1 MADVLG
7 LSLAQGILWRICSF
21 LEIKVLFARW
31 IFALLNSSMKEDQ
44 QPRVFCHS
52 SLCKEEADLV
62 FFEEKAAFDSNDPGL
77 EISPLGSSVDRK
89 DQIFSSDISSA
100 AEFSHSDPDNSV
112 IKCELH
118 ELTVYN
124 VVKDI
129 CVDEGARGVDKISIE
144 RWTGDDQDKNR
155 DIQEDDDSK
164 LLSEDQSKP
173 RDVDGGDVADEC
185 TTKEKE
191 DIEPIVPD
199 RREFSS
205 EVDDSKGTAKDAF
218 VESTNE
224 QNSQMPSE
232 ETNTAEKNAENL
244 PEPVLISEPLHG
256 VENSDKTS
264 ASNAIPCSHNAR
276 GQLPELEDRPNPEDK
291 ASNYLLIA
299 SSRSDRFTDGETSFS
314 AAGLVAYSG
323 SISLR
328 SDSSTTSTRSFAFP
342 VLQSEWN
349 GSPVRMAKPQKK
361 GWRHSILCCRF

>member
-1 MADVLG
+1 
-7 LSLAQGILWRICSF
+7 
-21 LEIKVLFARW
+21 
-31 IFALLNSSMKEDQ
+31 MKEDHN
-44 QPRVFCHS
+44 RVFCHS
-52 SLCKEEADLV
+52 SVCKEEADLA
-62 FFEEKAAFDSNDPGL
+62 FFEEKVAFDSNDPGL
-77 EISPLGSSVDRK
+77 EISPLDSSVDRK
-89 DQIFSSDISSA
+89 DQFLLSDISSA

-144 RWTGDDQDKNR
+144 SWTGDPDQDKNR

-164 LLSEDQSKP
+164 LLAEDQSKP
-173 RDVDGGDVADEC
+173 GDFDGDVADEC

-191 DIEPIVPD
+191 DIKPIVSDP
-199 RREFSS
+199 RKFSS
-205 EVDDSKGTAKDAF
+205 EVDDSKDAF
-218 VESTNE
+218 VESTHE

-232 ETNTAEKNAENL
+232 EANTAEKSAEKL
-244 PEPVLISEPLHG
+244 PESVLISEPLHE

-264 ASNAIPCSHNAR
+264 ASNAIQA
-276 GQLPELEDRPNPEDK
+276 QLPELEDRPKTEDK
-291 ASNYLLIA
+291 ASNYLPIA
-299 SSRSDRFTDGETSFS
+299 STRSDRFTDGETSFS
-314 AAGLVAYSG
+314 AAGSLSALIAYSG

-342 VLQSEWN
+342 VLQSEWH

-361 GWRHSILCCRF
+361 RGWRHSILCCRF